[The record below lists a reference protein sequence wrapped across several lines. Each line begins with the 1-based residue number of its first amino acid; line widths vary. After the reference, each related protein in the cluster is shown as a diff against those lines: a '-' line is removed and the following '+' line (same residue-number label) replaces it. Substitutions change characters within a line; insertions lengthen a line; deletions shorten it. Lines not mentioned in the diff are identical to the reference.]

1 MINEALGV
9 EFFADMFSARGY
21 LAEHNNEEEEWFE
34 SVVKKVGGVY
44 GEFYENEEIV
54 DVTNEQQ

>member
-1 MINEALGV
+1 M

-34 SVVKKVGGVY
+34 SVVKKVGRVY